1 MCPCS
6 DPPARYPQP
15 VGVSADAAMWAG
27 GHHGVM
33 HLTIDQVTPS
43 IAAAVA
49 GWLMVRAG
57 AGKGMIA
64 LRAPSRCAACGRRRT
79 RRGCECTDAS

>member
-1 MCPCS
+1 MTAASC
-6 DPPARYPQP
+6 PQP
-15 VGVSADAAMWAG
+15 FGVSADAVARAQG
-27 GHHGVM
+27 DHDVM
-33 HLTIDQVTPS
+33 HLTINQMTPS

-64 LRAPSRCAACGRRRT
+64 LRAPSRCAACGRRRV
-79 RRGCECTDAS
+79 RRGCDCTNAS